1 MNSVIDRRTGVLNSE
16 HEGVAAASVRVL
28 LVDDFE
34 PCRDLASF
42 VLKQQLGYEVVAEV
56 ANGLEAV
63 QKAEALKPDLV
74 VLDVGLPELD
84 GIEVAR
90 RIVRCSPGTTILFL
104 TGHLDT
110 EVAREALR
118 AGGRGYV
125 HKFDLVVELGLA
137 VKTVL
142 SGKHF
147 LSRRL
152 RNRGLMENS
161 CL

>member
-1 MNSVIDRRTGVLNSE
+1 LNSE
-16 HEGVAAASVRVL
+16 YEGVAAASVRVL
-28 LVDDFE
+28 LVDDFK
-34 PCRDLASF
+34 PCRDLAAF
-42 VLKQQLGYEVVAEV
+42 VLQQQLGYVVVAEV

-63 QKAEALKPDLV
+63 RKAEELKPDLV
-74 VLDVGLPELD
+74 ILDIGLPELN

-104 TGHLDT
+104 TGNHDT

-137 VKTVL
+137 VKAVL
-142 SGKHF
+142 SGKPF

-152 RNRGLMENS
+152 RNRDLIENS